1 MTDQPRL
8 LYALWA
14 VASVLVVLVAL
25 LATPMRPWP
34 SLVLLWLAAN
44 AVGVFLLALREGER

>member
-14 VASVLVVLVAL
+14 VASLLVACAAL
-25 LATPMRPWP
+25 LATPARPWS
-34 SLVLLWLAAN
+34 SLVLLVAAGQ
-44 AVGVFLLALREGER
+44 AVFVFVGMLREGER